1 MTLNK
6 KRGLRIALLFAVT
19 VIACAVALCLAV
31 TPVLNTEQVKTRL
44 TQILQDQTGLN
55 VRFDQLSVTFTP
67 LPGVSITDIS
77 AQIDPHTQ
85 VSINKALVE
94 LAPVQLL
101 KFKTAVRRIT
111 LQSPEL
117 TGTIAVTGG
126 HHTTVTP
133 NLTAFL
139 RNGLDRLFDLPFTDP
154 EHLDINI
161 TNARSDFFGAMD
173 CRVQM
178 TPRTR
183 AMTLTAQVSELDLKT
198 KRISQLD
205 AVLKGRITDLKIP
218 HLSLVC
224 RHDENT
230 RLAGSVTITSLGAYL
245 QAPNES
251 PIDAKNFNLEF
262 NLSKEKIT
270 AHLAPLELVYPKGE
284 VGIDVSLSL
293 GQPSSSLVF
302 TGKQIDIG
310 QARQVC
316 LPLLDGLETSEILF
330 DILRAGK
337 AQNVT
342 VGFKS
347 NHICDLFKTKALFI
361 EGSSDSATVKIPE
374 VPVIVHNAAG
384 RAEMKDGV
392 LSIHPEG
399 GHVGNINITG
409 GDLDINLNHHH
420 TVPFS
425 GEFPLKVDLSELPAT
440 LSSLLP
446 DTALAREMS
455 KISNLSGR
463 ADAVLELNYTQAH
476 KDLDVKVTAKN
487 LQAEGTYQR
496 LPLPI
501 HITGGTFLFDKGAV
515 SLKDISGAIGKST
528 ISNLNAGID
537 TRGTVPMH
545 IKSMAADI
553 VLAQTATLGDLFP
566 EVRKKFSLV
575 QNISGTMEIEDLSV
589 EGPMFSPDLWQG
601 HITGQMNNAAV
612 IFQNNAKGISDLFC
626 NVIYDFSPTA
636 ETITLSDIKST
647 LTALSWLEKAISPD
661 YLQSIILPLTLT
673 QTQFVKLPDDC
684 LFQGQLITTSG
695 AKVSFTADGPA
706 LDTMSPSKVQIV
718 DGELTHAD
726 VTFNKQPDM
735 PRMDFS
741 GKLDK
746 ATLEKMFYPDS
757 YLHKKL
763 QAVTGDTPFIV
774 STDSPNSISIT
785 ADTLNIDP
793 LLTAQQNDTS
803 ADTRPL
809 VKQKQIFL
817 NIDTLGYGQ
826 RVYQQV
832 KAKVTVN
839 HPVMDIDISHALFC
853 NLDLSGQ
860 ITIDHA
866 GDKPKVS
873 THILLNADQEKDV
886 ALSIGCLTGSES
898 VIEGS
903 YTLGGELSGV
913 AQTLSQ
919 VEYKQNGHLEFKAQS
934 GRIFKATLLSRL
946 LSMLNILGD
955 TDLQQQGFG
964 FKTFTAEAEV
974 KDSVVH
980 INKAFIDADN
990 MAIIAEGWAD
1000 PLNDAL
1006 DITLLVA
1013 PFKTIDTIIKYI
1025 PIVNTILNGRLV
1037 SLPARAYGKIS
1048 DPTVI
1053 PLHPSAVGKGL
1064 LNLLGDLI
1072 KTPGRLIDEIK
1083 DDKK

>member
-1 MTLNK
+1 MVINK
-6 KRGLRIALLFAVT
+6 KRVLRIALLFAVT

-94 LAPVQLL
+94 LAPAQLL
-101 KFKTAVRRIT
+101 KFRTAVRRIT

-139 RNGLDRLFDLPFTDP
+139 HNGLDRLFDLPFTDP

-183 AMTLTAQVSELDLKT
+183 AVTLTAQVSELDLKP
-198 KRISQLD
+198 KRIPQLD
-205 AVLKGRITDLKIP
+205 AALKGRITDLKIP

-230 RLAGSVTITSLGAYL
+230 LLAGSVKLTSLGAYL
-245 QAPNES
+245 QAPNEP
-251 PIDAKNFNLEF
+251 PIDAKNVNLEF

-270 AHLAPLELVYPKGE
+270 ARLAPLELVYPKGE

-293 GQPSSSLVF
+293 GRPSSSIVF

-316 LPLLDGLETSEILF
+316 LPLLDGLEISKILF

-347 NHICDLFKTKALFI
+347 DNIGDLFKTKALFI

-420 TVPFS
+420 TIPFS
-425 GEFPLKVDLSELPAT
+425 GKFPLKVDLSELPAT

-455 KISNLSGR
+455 KISMTGR
-463 ADAVLELNYTQAH
+463 ADAVLELNYTQGH
-476 KDLDVKVTAKN
+476 KDLDVKVAAKN

-496 LPLPI
+496 IPLPI
-501 HITGGTFLFDKGAV
+501 HITGGTFLFDKGVV

-537 TRGTVPMH
+537 TRETVPMQ
-545 IKSMAADI
+545 IKSMAANI

-566 EVRKKFSLV
+566 EARKKMGLV
-575 QNISGTMEIEDLSV
+575 QNVSGTMEIEDLRL
-589 EGPMFSPDLWQG
+589 EGPMFSPPLWQV
-601 HITGQMNNAAV
+601 HITGKLNNTAV

-626 NVIYDFSPTA
+626 NVIYDFTPTA
-636 ETITLSDIKST
+636 ETITLSDIEST
-647 LTALSWLEKAISPD
+647 VTELSWLEKAMSPD

-673 QTQFVKLPDDC
+673 QAQFVKQPDDC

-695 AKVSFTADGPA
+695 TKVSFTADGPA

-763 QAVTGDTPFIV
+763 QAVTGDTPFTV
-774 STDSPNSISIT
+774 STDSPDSIIIT

-793 LLTAQQNDTS
+793 LLTPQQNDTS

-817 NIDTLGYGQ
+817 NIDTLGYDQ

-860 ITIDHA
+860 ITIDPA

-913 AQTLSQ
+913 APTLTQ
-919 VEYKQNGHLEFKAQS
+919 VQSKQNGHLEFKAQS

-955 TDLQQQGFG
+955 MDLQQQGFG
-964 FKTFTAEAEV
+964 FKTFTADAEV

-980 INKAFIDADN
+980 INNAFIDADN

-1072 KTPGRLIDEIK
+1072 KTPGRLIDGIK
-1083 DDKK
+1083 DDEK